1 MKLSEHFDL
10 SEMIVSQ
17 TALRQ
22 GIDNTPSPTI
32 VANLRKTA
40 ALLEEVR
47 GLLGTPLLITS
58 GYRCPA
64 LNVAVGGVVARNPDG
79 TERLSAHTAGQA
91 ADFHSPAFG
100 SPKSIAIKL
109 AGTPGLAFDQLI
121 YEFGAWVHIA
131 WADSPRHQVLTIDGA
146 GARWGL

>member
-1 MKLSEHFDL
+1 MKLTENFDL

-17 TALRQ
+17 TASRQ
-22 GIDNTPSPTI
+22 GIDNTPQPAI

-47 GLLGTPLLITS
+47 SLLGAPILITS

-91 ADFHSPAFG
+91 ADFHSPTFG
-100 SPKSIAIKL
+100 SPKTIAIKL
-109 AGTPGLAFDQLI
+109 AGTPGLQFDQLI
-121 YEFGAWVHIA
+121 YEYDSWVHIA
-131 WADSPRHQVLTIDGA
+131 WADSPRHQVLTIDGG